1 MIMSIGLR
9 VWCASFFLVAVILPV
24 SSLWAQKARELS
36 VVVDDVV
43 EKLNMTS
50 TGATPLRLAVVP
62 LANTQ
67 SRSFNKFGE
76 YATESIISKLSGNTR
91 KFKIFERK
99 RLDAIIKED
108 ELMLSDLM
116 LPEAAQKLGKLV
128 PIDALLS
135 GTYTK
140 LKSYID
146 INARLLDV
154 STGEI
159 IVSFSERVKMTR
171 NLKSLFVE
179 GAEGTD
185 SPTGLPVVVKGKE
198 EPVSNQPVANQ
209 RSSKEICDQ
218 LEKEFKVKLNDLSSP
233 EKIKTV
239 AHDAMG
245 VPFDLSCG
253 KIHFGVM
260 YSFGRYKVKVPE
272 YESFLLATVDTIAF
286 PSQDERAYEVFRFL
300 TRDSLVTD
308 REWRSGIHAI
318 SKIGDYT
325 ISSYLNFLL
334 ARTKSPEQE
343 LHDRIEAYFKLAN
356 DRKIGLPQPI
366 PFNVTFFE
374 MMEALKSNQPLRQY
388 VYQNFAGGVVL
399 DTRSASTIYSELH
412 SMYAEENNPGRK
424 TEIIRWIADYFNS
437 HADEKSHE
445 HLYDMARSFELTLND
460 QRNKEIQQQFPEADL
475 ARLVELTRA
484 KFSEYAMKTPYQSQQ
499 EDRINLCVKYSV
511 PVPGVI
517 PTMPEAE
524 KILQGSDI
532 NEQLRIMKLI
542 VQMGDRPKLI
552 EGSMIKLFSRRSL
565 DDRDKL
571 TEIQSLAMVA
581 LGHIKTSNQQAIDYM
596 TSKIASFNYQESDNA
611 SGALVEI
618 GKPAVVPLIKLLDKT
633 SEQDGGLRYKI
644 VVLLGKIGSAA
655 KPAEGSLKKLLASNS
670 NADIR
675 YAIEAALEAIK

>member
-1 MIMSIGLR
+1 MIMNIGLR
-9 VWCASFFLVAVILPV
+9 VWRASFFLVAVILPV
-24 SSLWAQKARELS
+24 TGLWAQKARELS

-43 EKLNMTS
+43 EKLNKTS
-50 TGATPLRLAVVP
+50 TAATPLRLAVVP

-67 SRSFNKFGE
+67 SRNFNKFGE
-76 YATESIISKLSGNTR
+76 YATESIISKLSGNTG

-128 PIDALLS
+128 PIDALFS

-140 LKSYID
+140 LKSYVD

-171 NLKSLFVE
+171 NLKSLFADD
-179 GAEGTD
+179 AESGD
-185 SPTGLPVVVKGKE
+185 SPNVVPAVITGKE
-198 EPVSNQPVANQ
+198 ESNKNQPTKQ
-209 RSSKEICDQ
+209 SSRKEVCDQ
-218 LEKEFKVKLNDLSSP
+218 LEKDFKVKLSDLSSP

-253 KIHFGVM
+253 KVHFGVM

-308 REWRSGIHAI
+308 REWRAGIHAI

-343 LHDRIEAYFKLAN
+343 LHDRIDAYFKLAN

-366 PFNVTFFE
+366 PFNVAFFE
-374 MMEALKSNQPLRQY
+374 MMEALNSNQPLRQY
-388 VYQNFAGGVVL
+388 VYQNFAGSVVL
-399 DTRSASTIYSELH
+399 DARSASTIYSELH

-499 EDRINLCVKYSV
+499 EDRINLCVKYNV

-596 TSKIASFNYQESDNA
+596 ASKIASFNYLESDNA